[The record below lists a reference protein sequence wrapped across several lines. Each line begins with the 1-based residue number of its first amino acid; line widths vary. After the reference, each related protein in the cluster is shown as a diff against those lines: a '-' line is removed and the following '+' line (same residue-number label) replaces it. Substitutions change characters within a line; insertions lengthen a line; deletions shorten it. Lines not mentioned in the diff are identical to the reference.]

1 MSLKYI
7 YYISSL
13 PECTPWP
20 ATVYL
25 QILFGFCFFELEL
38 QTVCMLHLNDVIV
51 EHVAVWL

>member
-38 QTVCMLHLNDVIV
+38 QTLCMLHLNDVIV